1 MKTRNKFK
9 GVIYAII
16 AAATYGMIPLFAKPL
31 YASETNPE
39 GLNPDSVLFFRY
51 LFAIVIL
58 AIMIKSRGRSFSVSR
73 KEILPLMA
81 MGAVMAFSSLTLF
94 GSYQYI
100 DGGIAS
106 TILFVY
112 PMIVAVIMAIF
123 FRERITLL
131 TVVCCIFVILGI
143 SLLYKSDSGATLN
156 TYGVVLVLLSA
167 LFYAIYIVAVNRS
180 VLKKI
185 PTVKLTFYMLLF
197 GISLFII
204 RIAAGSPLI
213 IPAHWYNW
221 GNLLALAVFP
231 TAISFIST
239 TKAVQYIGS
248 TPTAILGALEPV
260 TAVLIGVTVFSE
272 ALNMRIVIGL
282 LIIILA
288 VTLVVAAGSINT
300 YLVRFKKLFPRLNKK
315 KNV

>member
-1 MKTRNKFK
+1 MNTRNKIK
-9 GVIYAII
+9 GVIYATI

-58 AIMIKSRGRSFSVSR
+58 AIMIKSRGRSFSLNR
-73 KEILPLMA
+73 NEILPLMA

-123 FRERITLL
+123 FREKITLL
-131 TVVCCIFVILGI
+131 TVVCCIFVVLGI
-143 SLLYKSDSGATLN
+143 SLLYKAEDGATLN

-197 GISLFII
+197 GISLFVI
-204 RIAAGSPLI
+204 RIAAGSQLI
-213 IPAHWYNW
+213 MPAHWYNW

-272 ALNMRIVIGL
+272 VLNMRIVIGL

-288 VTLVVAAGSINT
+288 VTLVVSAGSINT

-315 KNV
+315 KSN